1 MATVLLRRHCGS
13 LSEAEQ
19 SRPGGRSTGNNLA
32 RKIEIIGQLNASGKY
47 LKNVVEIRR
56 NTQKHPINTQ
66 KHPIKNPKQKHRNLL
81 VATWVINTETSHK
94 LSYKRGNLG
103 CCKARHK
110 ASPYSWRESGERKA
124 YFETTIFRVAA
135 NSPAVNV

>member
-66 KHPIKNPKQKHRNLL
+66 KHPSKNTPSK
-81 VATWVINTETSHK
+81 NTEI
-94 LSYKRGNLG
+94 
-103 CCKARHK
+103 C
-110 ASPYSWRESGERKA
+110 
-124 YFETTIFRVAA
+124 
-135 NSPAVNV
+135 